1 MKVNKFL
8 KYLSCGVFAS
18 LYILVAVISLICS
31 TEFFALAHSGTMSWV
46 LAIGFEIGAM
56 ACLLS
61 TLILPKSKQGL
72 VWVMFVILTL
82 FQCMSNT
89 YMAYAHLDKFSG
101 WIELFGLNELEP
113 MAQKRI
119 LASISG
125 AILPLVALGFIRIM
139 ANIVQGGTEP
149 VPGTPETPGEI
160 PADPSDEPSDNETVA
175 EIEETWDE
183 PEQPDGQGNPD
194 GTQEPGPG
202 EPGEVAEKPSAG
214 TPERP
219 RTQVPVLTARDRENA
234 APAPVGTEPEAE
246 TPKEPVIPA
255 DNEAPRA
262 PEDSPTA
269 IPVDGG
275 LPDVPKVMARVY
287 NPSTGSYM

>member
-1 MKVNKFL
+1 MKTGKFL

-18 LYILVAVISLICS
+18 LYVLVAVISLICS

-61 TLILPKSKQGL
+61 TLILPKNKQGL
-72 VWVMFVILTL
+72 VWIMFVILTL

-89 YMAYAHLDKFSG
+89 YMAYAHLENFTG

-139 ANIVQGGTEP
+139 ANLISGEKTQENGTEN
-149 VPGTPETPGEI
+149 ETMEALEEPTEQE
-160 PADPSDEPSDNETVA
+160 AEVEQENRELEQDEPQSEVS
-175 EIEETWDE
+175 EIEESWDE
-183 PEQPDGQGNPD
+183 SED
-194 GTQEPGPG
+194 
-202 EPGEVAEKPSAG
+202 K
-214 TPERP
+214 
-219 RTQVPVLTARDRENA
+219 
-234 APAPVGTEPEAE
+234 EPEENNTVVEEDSNVEEPQQPVQKEVIVPSIAI
-246 TPKEPVIPA
+246 PKVVRQDKQEEPVVEEEKETVEEPKQWEKIENDEQEEIVRP
-255 DNEAPRA
+255 N
-262 PEDSPTA
+262 
-269 IPVDGG
+269 
-275 LPDVPKVMARVY
+275 VPKSITENIY
-287 NPSTGSYM
+287 NPSTNEYMD

>member
-61 TLILPKSKQGL
+61 TLILPKNKQGL

-139 ANIVQGGTEP
+139 ANIVQGGGHAGTAPEAAGTGEP
-149 VPGTPETPGEI
+149 AP
-160 PADPSDEPSDNETVA
+160 PADPSGNDTVA
-175 EIEETWDE
+175 EIEESWEE
-183 PEQPDGQGNPD
+183 PAGAYTAGERETPED
-194 GTQEPGPG
+194 PGIPG
-202 EPGEVAEKPSAG
+202 EPYLPEEPSSGTPVRTRTPSAI
-214 TPERP
+214 
-219 RTQVPVLTARDRENA
+219 VTARDRANA
-234 APAPVGTEPEAE
+234 APEAGEWKPKAE
-246 TPKEPVIPA
+246 TPKEPVIPV
-255 DNEAPRA
+255 DNETPDAPD
-262 PEDSPTA
+262 DSPTA
-269 IPVDGG
+269 MPVDSGA
-275 LPDVPKVMARVY
+275 PDVPKVIARVY
-287 NPSTGSYM
+287 NPSTGDYM